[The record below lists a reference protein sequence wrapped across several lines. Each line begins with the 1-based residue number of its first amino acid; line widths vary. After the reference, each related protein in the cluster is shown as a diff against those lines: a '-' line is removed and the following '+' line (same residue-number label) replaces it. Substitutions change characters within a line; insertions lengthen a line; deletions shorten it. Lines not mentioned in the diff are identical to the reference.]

1 MYTAGLE
8 ETWELFAP
16 YLAGNPSGLA
26 AVVSDAPLGGAAHT
40 AIIKS
45 VAAFGY
51 GEGACTFVTL
61 SPATKPAENEA
72 EAMAASEAE
81 GEPGAEANG
90 KAEAERGT
98 AGATDAEAEGVG
110 AAAADAADVPRLGD
124 PQALFLLIEGLDPLF
139 LIVCDD
145 AAARQLEAAYHA
157 ELARDAA
164 NRLFGRDAVVFRNLS
179 ALMGTP
185 RDKQRAWALLK
196 SLPRNSAR

>member
-16 YLAGNPSGLA
+16 YLAGDPSGLA
-26 AVVSDAPLGGAAHT
+26 LAISDTPLDEPTRTAVV
-40 AIIKS
+40 KS
-45 VAAFGY
+45 AAAFGY
-51 GEGACTFVTL
+51 GKDACTFVTL
-61 SPATKPAENEA
+61 NPTVNPAQSKPETV
-72 EAMAASEAE
+72 AASNSQ
-81 GEPGAEANG
+81 GGLGADTPQ
-90 KAEAERGT
+90 KAEAEGG
-98 AGATDAEAEGVG
+98 ADASATDA
-110 AAAADAADVPRLGD
+110 DDVPRLSD

-139 LIVCDD
+139 LVVCDD
-145 AAARQLEAAYHA
+145 AAAHQLEAAYGA

-196 SLPRNSAR
+196 SLPRNGAR